1 MNVLVLG
8 GTVFIGLHLVRLLH
22 AQGHTV
28 TVLNRGISEAVLPD
42 GVERLAADRTE
53 PNEVRSALKDA
64 SYDVAFDI
72 SCYTLEAL
80 EPVIASLEGHV
91 GHFIFC
97 STTSVYAPSEVAP
110 VRDDFPLHRTPDAG
124 DYARNKVVCEDM
136 LMEAFNGRGF
146 PVTVLR
152 PPYVYGPDNKLK
164 QREFSFFARLTQGR
178 TIILPGDGLTL
189 FQSVH
194 VDDLAAA
201 FAATPGRT
209 QTLGQVYTV
218 ADSQAITV
226 DGYVRT
232 IGEVMGVSPETVH
245 VEASDF
251 EAMSQQLGI
260 TEQDIYPFEWQVSNV
275 YAIEKAMR
283 DLDWTPKYDM
293 RDGLAMTYE
302 WWKAQ
307 GLDAEEWDF
316 SLEDRAAGIIGQQAT
331 P

>member
-8 GTVFIGLHLVRLLH
+8 GTAFIGLHLVRLLCE
-22 AQGHTV
+22 QGHTV
-28 TVLNRGISEAVLPD
+28 TVLNRGISETVLPE
-42 GVERLAADRTE
+42 GVNRLAADRTE
-53 PNEVRSALKDA
+53 PAKVRSALKDA
-64 SYDVAFDI
+64 SYDAVFDI
-72 SCYTLEAL
+72 SGYTPEAL
-80 EPVIASLEGHV
+80 EPVIESLEGRI
-91 GHFIFC
+91 GHFVFC
-97 STTSVYAPSEVAP
+97 STTAVYAPSDVAP
-110 VRDDFPLHRTPDAG
+110 VRDDFPLHRGPDAG

-136 LMEAFNGRGF
+136 LMEAFSDRGF
-146 PVTVLR
+146 PATVLR

-178 TIILPGDGLTL
+178 TILVPGDGLTL

-201 FAATPGRT
+201 FAAAPGRT

-218 ADSQAITV
+218 AGTQAITV
-226 DGYVRT
+226 NGYVRT

-245 VEASDF
+245 VEARDF
-251 EAMSQQLGI
+251 EALPQRLGI
-260 TEQDIYPFEWQVSNV
+260 PDQDIFPFEWRVSNV

-316 SLEDRAAGIIGQQAT
+316 SHEDRAAGIIGRHAT

>member
-22 AQGHTV
+22 GQGHTV

-53 PNEVRSALKDA
+53 PAEVRSALKDA

-72 SCYTLEAL
+72 SGYTPEAL
-80 EPVIASLEGHV
+80 EPVIESLEGRV

-97 STTSVYAPSEVAP
+97 STTVVYAPSDSAP

-178 TIILPGDGLTL
+178 TIIVPGDGLTL

-201 FAATPGRT
+201 FAAAPGRT

-218 ADSQAITV
+218 AGPQAITV

-232 IGEVMGVSPETVH
+232 IGEVVGVPPETVH
-245 VEASDF
+245 VEARHF
-251 EAMSQQLGI
+251 EAMSRELGI
-260 TEQDIYPFEWQVSNV
+260 SEQDIFPFQWQMSNV

-307 GLDAEEWDF
+307 GLDEEEWDF
-316 SLEDRAAGIIGQQAT
+316 SLEDRAADMIGQQAT